1 MKITILIFYLFY
13 IINVNSFII
22 KNNRISLK
30 LNNVP
35 NLIINSEKTIS
46 RKTKSFLKII
56 RSHNIIPTT
65 LLSFTGGWIMNP
77 SFNKFINSNIF
88 ISTFITILIM
98 SSSMIFNDLFDIK
111 IDKINNPS
119 RPLITGE
126 ITKNEAINYTLMMII
141 LSEILSLKYLSN
153 NLQKI
158 LHMIIIQI
166 VIYTPILKKIPFI
179 KNISC
184 ALLIAF
190 CPYFSGIASSNILL
204 YDSLKLQ
211 YNKLLLYV
219 LCGSIFLGSFYT
231 ELIMDIAD
239 YDGDKNNKINTIPV
253 IFGKDLS
260 WYISHLIL
268 KFTIIIITIVLY
280 CITNLNISLG
290 FCLMSTFILLTNSQ
304 DIKKYNY
311 SKNIIDFSSKQTN
324 RLMFLILTILC
335 IAAKL

>member
-1 MKITILIFYLFY
+1 MKITILIFLFY
-13 IINVNSFII
+13 IINVNSFIL

-46 RKTKSFLKII
+46 TKTKSFSKII

-77 SFNKFINSNIF
+77 SLNKFINSNIF

-98 SSSMIFNDLFDIK
+98 SSSMIFNDLFDME

-126 ITKNEAINYTLMMII
+126 ITKKEAITYTSIMII

-158 LHMIIIQI
+158 LYIVIFKII
-166 VIYTPILKKIPFI
+166 IYTPVLKKIPFI

-190 CPYFSGIASSNILL
+190 CPYFSGMASSNNLL
-204 YDSLKLQ
+204 HNSLKLE
-211 YNKLLLYV
+211 YNKLLLHL

-260 WYISHLIL
+260 WYFSHLVL
-268 KFTIIIITIVLY
+268 KFTIIIITIALY
-280 CITNLNISLG
+280 CITNLNMSLG
-290 FCLMSTFILLTNSQ
+290 FFLMSTFILLTNSQ
-304 DIKKYNY
+304 DIKKYDY